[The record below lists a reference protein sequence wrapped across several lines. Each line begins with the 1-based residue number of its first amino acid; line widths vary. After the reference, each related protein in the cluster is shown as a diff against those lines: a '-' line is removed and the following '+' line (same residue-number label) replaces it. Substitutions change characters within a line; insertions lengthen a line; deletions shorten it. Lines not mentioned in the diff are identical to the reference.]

1 MTDKESEKKPYI
13 KTYGKGE
20 CKVCG
25 KEFEKARY
33 NQAYCCSE
41 CKRKGNAVMQIEYA
55 RRRYQL
61 DPEFRK
67 KNSEYHKKY
76 YQKIKAKA
84 DA

>member
-1 MTDKESEKKPYI
+1 MADEKSKKKPYI
-13 KTYGKGE
+13 KTYGKSK

-25 KEFEKARY
+25 KEFEKTRC
-33 NQAYCCSE
+33 NQVYCCHE
-41 CKRKGNAVMQIEYA
+41 CKRKGNSAMQIEYA

-67 KNSEYHKKY
+67 KHSEYHRRYYLKK
-76 YQKIKAKA
+76 KAEA